1 MFLHFP
7 SNEALIF
14 FMGFTWF
21 FYGFTWFLH
30 VFTWFLHGFYMD
42 DPRADGLREAD
53 TTASRWPQSRNP
65 SRFRSQAATR
75 SFVACFK
82 STSAGL
88 GLEKCEKIP
97 QPSTNYFTQQPVL
110 GGNFIFWYTLSIVI
124 FHPTWD
130 VEPKLSLV
138 LFWLVPLTDREPMS
152 AARRQSSK
160 TSRGEGRLP
169 RVFARKSGICR
180 TLVAMISYKSSIA
193 PPLLLFGAC
202 HPETIQCH
210 ELYCPMDMRVN
221 TVKLEETQRMYRSL
235 FKMLYWLVVWNMHF
249 IFPNSWDDDP
259 IWFFIFFRGFNHQ
272 LVYIMLYRYI
282 MVYPKMT
289 ILMWT
294 SLEKANRRP
303 WSLPKI
309 LLRRLVSVRPNVKL
323 FIYI

>member
-1 MFLHFP
+1 
-7 SNEALIF
+7 
-14 FMGFTWF
+14 
-21 FYGFTWFLH
+21 
-30 VFTWFLHGFYMD
+30 
-42 DPRADGLREAD
+42 
-53 TTASRWPQSRNP
+53 
-65 SRFRSQAATR
+65 
-75 SFVACFK
+75 
-82 STSAGL
+82 
-88 GLEKCEKIP
+88 
-97 QPSTNYFTQQPVL
+97 
-110 GGNFIFWYTLSIVI
+110 VI

-259 IWFFIFFRGFNHQ
+259 I
-272 LVYIMLYRYI
+272 
-282 MVYPKMT
+282 
-289 ILMWT
+289 
-294 SLEKANRRP
+294 
-303 WSLPKI
+303 
-309 LLRRLVSVRPNVKL
+309 
-323 FIYI
+323 